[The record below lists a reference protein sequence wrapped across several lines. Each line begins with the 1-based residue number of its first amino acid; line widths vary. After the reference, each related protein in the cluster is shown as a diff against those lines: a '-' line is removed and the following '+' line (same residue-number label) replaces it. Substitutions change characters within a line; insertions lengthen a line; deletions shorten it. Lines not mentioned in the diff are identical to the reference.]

1 MRWELPSK
9 GGADGVNELIYIL
22 IAKCEFYILVFVHL
36 HVINKKIL
44 MARFIKK
51 KKEEIGLSPYA
62 LVFRGQKKTEKVW
75 LRAFDYNAETYKE
88 FDVKTPEQLRE
99 LKDSSTTSWL
109 NIYGLDNVKLME
121 TLSEVFTIDNII
133 LSDVMNPI
141 SRPKVQLFENCIYLN
156 IRMLQHKNKVLSMD
170 TMSIIV
176 ADTTLISFQEQPG
189 NFFEPVRERIRKK
202 SNKIRRAGT
211 DYLAFALLD
220 VVIDNYIYVIGEL
233 GEQIEDLEEQMSNEP
248 GKDFLERINYFKREL
263 NFIRKI
269 IKPSKEMIIGLA
281 KIESDFIKDDN
292 RIHFKELIDNINEA
306 NELADSYREMVYDMM
321 NIYHTT
327 MSTKLNE
334 IMRVLTIISVIFIP
348 ITFLAGVY
356 GTNFDFIPELHWK
369 WSYYGMLGA
378 MALTVGGMVW
388 YFRRKKWF

>member
-1 MRWELPSK
+1 
-9 GGADGVNELIYIL
+9 
-22 IAKCEFYILVFVHL
+22 
-36 HVINKKIL
+36 
-44 MARFIKK
+44 MARFVKK
-51 KKEEIGLSPYA
+51 KKEDIGLSPYA
-62 LVFRGQKKTEKVW
+62 LVFRGQKKIDKAG
-75 LRAFDYNAETYKE
+75 LKAFDYDAELFKE
-88 FDVKTPEQLRE
+88 FDVTTPDQLKA
-99 LKDSSTTSWL
+99 LKKSASTSWL

-121 TLSEVFTIDNII
+121 SLADVFSIDNLI
-133 LSDVMNPI
+133 LSDVMNPT

-156 IRMLQHKNKVLSMD
+156 IRMLQQKKMVLSMD
-170 TMSIIV
+170 TLSLIV
-176 ADTTLISFQEQPG
+176 TENTLISFQEQPG

-202 SNKIRRAGT
+202 TNKIRRTGT

-220 VVIDNYIYVIGEL
+220 IVIDNYIYIIGEL
-233 GEQIEDLEEQMSNEP
+233 GEQIEDLEEQMSTEP

-281 KIESDFIKDDN
+281 KLETDYIKDEN
-292 RIHFKELIDNINEA
+292 RVHFKELVDNMNEA

-334 IMRVLTIISVIFIP
+334 IMRVLTIITVIFIP
-348 ITFLAGVY
+348 ITFLAGIY

-369 WSYYGMLGA
+369 WSYYAMLGV
-378 MALTVGGMVW
+378 MALTVGGMIW
-388 YFRRKKWF
+388 YFKRKKWF